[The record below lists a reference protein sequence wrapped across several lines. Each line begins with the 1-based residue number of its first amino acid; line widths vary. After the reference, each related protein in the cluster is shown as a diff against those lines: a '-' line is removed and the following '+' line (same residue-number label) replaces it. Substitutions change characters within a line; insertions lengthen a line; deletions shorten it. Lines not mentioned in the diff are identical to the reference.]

1 MKNSRNFSHLSNKV
15 GKSLF
20 FIGSGTLLILCILLI
35 PNCRKDP
42 FPLDPSTNYPTE
54 VGQILVGKCA
64 ISGCHNSLSKNDCS
78 GLDFSSWE
86 KLFEGGK
93 NNSSVIPY
101 RPDQSYLFFSVNTFS
116 DLGPHGH
123 PTMPLNHPHLTR
135 DEVFL
140 VRDWIASGA
149 PAATGE
155 VKFSDNPNRKKI
167 YVANQGC
174 DLVTVIDAE
183 TKLVMR
189 CVDVGRSSIIE
200 SPHDIMVSP
209 DGQFWYVTFY
219 IGNYLQKYSCAD
231 DRLVAELDL
240 GTSSWHSMAISPD
253 SRYALVSH
261 WEATG
266 RVGYID
272 LDNMTILKMYLGL
285 YSYPHGCAFSAD
297 SRYSYIVSQMGNFIY
312 KTDLSDLVNVD
323 YEMIPLQT
331 GDIPQFSGP
340 HKPYVVKF
348 SPDHSKYYVICQGTD
363 EVRVFNAANDSL
375 IHTIPST
382 GVPQLI
388 EFSQTTPY
396 AFVTC
401 MSDTNNNN
409 TISSVDILNYNS
421 NTYFRTVFPGFE
433 ERGLAVDDA
442 NGVVYVGNRNVNPGG
457 PAPHH
462 TTACVGRNGDITLIS
477 LSTLQVITGWK
488 AELSVDPYSLTI
500 RP

>member
-1 MKNSRNFSHLSNKV
+1 MKSRTDSEHA
-15 GKSLF
+15 GKPIRHKLVLFTGLF
-20 FIGSGTLLILCILLI
+20 FAFIFLLFSSQ
-35 PNCRKDP
+35 CRKDP
-42 FPLDPSTNYPTE
+42 FPLDPSTNYPTD

-64 ISGCHNSLSKNDCS
+64 ISGCHNALSKEACG
-78 GLDFSSWE
+78 GLDYSTWD
-86 KLFEGGK
+86 KLFEGGH

-116 DLGPHGH
+116 DLGPHLH

-135 DEVFL
+135 DEVL
-140 VRDWIASGA
+140 QVRDWIANGA
-149 PAATGE
+149 PGANGD
-155 VKFSDNPNRKKI
+155 VKFSGNPNRRKI

-189 CVDVGRSSIIE
+189 CVDVGRNSSTE
-200 SPHDIMVSP
+200 SPHDITVSP

-219 IGNYLQKYSCAD
+219 IGNYLQKYSCVD

-266 RVGYID
+266 RVGLID
-272 LDNMTILKMYLGL
+272 LENMTILKMYLGL

-297 SRYSYIVSQMGNFIY
+297 GHYSYIVSQMGNFLY
-312 KTDLSDLVNVD
+312 KTDLTDLISVNYD
-323 YEMIPLQT
+323 MIPLQT
-331 GDIPQFSGP
+331 GDIPQNSGP

-348 SPDHSKYYVICQGTD
+348 SPDNSKYYVICQGTD
-363 EVRVFNAANDSL
+363 EVRVYNPANDSL
-375 IHTIPST
+375 IQIIPTT

-388 EFSQTTPY
+388 EFSETTPY

-409 TISSVDILNYNS
+409 VISSVDILNYN
-421 NTYFRTVFPGFE
+421 NDTYVRTVYPGFE
-433 ERGLAVDDA
+433 ERGLAVDDV
-442 NGVVYVGNRNVNPGG
+442 NGVVYVGNRNVDAGG

-462 TTACVGRNGDITLIS
+462 TTACVGKNGDVTIIS
-477 LSTLQVITGWK
+477 LSTLQVVPGWR
-488 AELSVDPYSLTI
+488 AEVSVDPYSLTI
-500 RP
+500 RH